1 MQLWIKGGRIIVPRK
16 RDGVADIRIED
27 GIIADIIE
35 TAGAD
40 SGPPAASGTEVRTI
54 DASGKIITP
63 GLVDMHVH
71 LREPGYEHKE
81 NIESGCRAA
90 VRGGFTDICCMPNTN
105 PANDSREIT
114 EFIIH
119 KSNQIKSARVF
130 PVAAITKG
138 LDGQTLCDFK
148 DLKSAGAIAVSDDG
162 MPVMDDHLMGKAME
176 RAGELGLLVISHCE
190 NLDLV
195 AGGVMNAGAVATRL
209 GLAGISNASESAMVE
224 RDIELCARIK
234 APLHIAHVSTAESV
248 QAIREAKTKGVPVT
262 CETAPHYFTLTDEAV
277 SDCHTDAK
285 MNPPLRSR
293 QDRQAIRE
301 GLVDG
306 TIDVIATDHAPHAE
320 FEKAGDFN
328 QAPNGIICLE
338 TSLALGLKL
347 VREAVISMDVLIEK
361 MAIAP
366 ARILDFERDLKIGGR
381 ADITIIDPDIEYRI
395 EADDFES
402 LSRNTPFKGWS
413 MRGKPVATIIDGNP
427 VFEEE

>member
-1 MQLWIKGGRIIVPRK
+1 MQLWIKGGRIIVPGK

-27 GIIADIIE
+27 GVITDIVE
-35 TAGAD
+35 TADAD
-40 SGPPAASGTEVRTI
+40 AGPSAASGAEIRTI
-54 DASGKIITP
+54 DAGGKIVTP

-71 LREPGYEHKE
+71 LREPGFEHKE
-81 NIESGCRAA
+81 NIQSGCRAA

-105 PANDSREIT
+105 PANDSREVT

-130 PVAAITKG
+130 PVAAITRG

-162 MPVMDDHLMGKAME
+162 MPVMDDQLMGKAME
-176 RAGELGLLVISHCE
+176 QAGEFGLLVISHCE

-209 GLAGISNASESAMVE
+209 GLAGISNASEADMVV
-224 RDIELCARIK
+224 RDIELCERIK
-234 APLHIAHVSTAESV
+234 TALHVAHVSTAESV
-248 QAIREAKTKGVPVT
+248 QAIREAKTKDIPVT
-262 CETAPHYFTLTDEAV
+262 CETAPHYFTLTDAAV
-277 SDCHTDAK
+277 HDYAADAK

-293 QDRQAIRE
+293 QDRDAIRE

-306 TIDVIATDHAPHAE
+306 TIDVIATDHAPHAV

-328 QAPNGIICLE
+328 QAPNGIIGLE
-338 TSLALGLKL
+338 TSVALGLKL
-347 VREAVISMDVLIEK
+347 VQEGVISMDVLIEK
-361 MAIAP
+361 MALAP
-366 ARILDFERDLKIGGR
+366 AGILGFERDLQIGCR

-395 EADDFES
+395 DADDFES
-402 LSRNTPFKGWS
+402 LSRNTPFDGWS
-413 MRGKPVATIIDGNP
+413 MRGKPVVTIIDGNP

>member
-1 MQLWIKGGRIIVPRK
+1 
-16 RDGVADIRIED
+16 
-27 GIIADIIE
+27 
-35 TAGAD
+35 
-40 SGPPAASGTEVRTI
+40 
-54 DASGKIITP
+54 
-63 GLVDMHVH
+63 MHVH

-105 PANDSREIT
+105 PANDSREVT

-119 KSNQIKSARVF
+119 KSNQINSARVF
-130 PVAAITKG
+130 PVAAITNG
-138 LDGQTLCDFK
+138 LDGQRLCDFK

-176 RAGELGLLVISHCE
+176 RAGEFGLLVISHCE

-209 GLAGISNASESAMVE
+209 GLAGISNASESAMVV
-224 RDIELCARIK
+224 RDIELCARIQT
-234 APLHIAHVSTAESV
+234 PLHIAHVSTAESV
-248 QAIREAKTKGVPVT
+248 QAIRDAKTKGVPVT

-277 SDCHTDAK
+277 HDCHADAK

-293 QDRQAIRE
+293 QDREAIRE

-328 QAPNGIICLE
+328 QAPNGIIGLE
-338 TSLALGLKL
+338 TSVALGLKL
-347 VREAVISMDVLIEK
+347 VQEGMISMEVLIEK

-366 ARILDFERDLKIGGR
+366 AGILGFERDLQIGCR

-395 EADDFES
+395 DADDFES
-402 LSRNTPFKGWS
+402 LSRNTPFDGWS
-413 MRGKPVATIIDGNP
+413 MRGKPIATIIDGNP